1 MALHAHMSHEVVPD
15 ALPYVDQG
23 YSEPDVR
30 EMVRLI
36 ASPIMFDLP
45 MSYCIIYFVKTFSCY
60 ATNDFF
66 KIYGK

>member
-36 ASPIMFDLP
+36 VSYIMLDLLK
-45 MSYCIIYFVKTFSCY
+45 SYCIKCVKTFSFLLCY
-60 ATNDFF
+60 RRF
-66 KIYGK
+66 I